1 MWQAARPS
9 ALHEPRGSAP
19 DTNSSATAG
28 GPPHPAAP
36 RLTLDG
42 EGGTNQ
48 RATSPF
54 RFQAPRHAA
63 HTPGSP
69 FADWL
74 RVPPVGPEAGGGGP
88 RLPAPRSAPG
98 PARGARPPSV
108 PAVLPPSSVRVPLG
122 RRASRLTGG
131 RGRQSAGGRVPAR
144 GCAGESAGPA
154 ARGGRRG
161 YRARRRRSSSPAC
174 SSRAL
179 CEPPEGRCSAAAAGA
194 EGGGAGCGQGRG
206 AGTRRAELAAPSLPP
221 RPSAGR
227 GERGPGGGA
236 GAPRRS
242 SACARP
248 LLRRRGAR
256 RKRKEQKVR
265 GSARTGRDLALG
277 AGKAGAP
284 GLPGRGVRGRVTW
297 PPVWGVAGRGARAGV
312 GAVGRAASPRP
323 AQAACG
329 PLQSRRAAALAVCVA
344 EGPGSRLRGV
354 WYFSSLPLFS
364 FISPQSSFL

>member
-1 MWQAARPS
+1 M
-9 ALHEPRGSAP
+9 
-19 DTNSSATAG
+19 
-28 GPPHPAAP
+28 
-36 RLTLDG
+36 
-42 EGGTNQ
+42 
-48 RATSPF
+48 
-54 RFQAPRHAA
+54 
-63 HTPGSP
+63 
-69 FADWL
+69 
-74 RVPPVGPEAGGGGP
+74 PPVGPEAGGGVP

-206 AGTRRAELAAPSLPP
+206 AGTRRAELAAPSLPSH
-221 RPSAGR
+221 PSAGR

-236 GAPRRS
+236 GA
-242 SACARP
+242 
-248 LLRRRGAR
+248 RGAVPPAR
-256 RKRKEQKVR
+256 AHSSGGAEPVGRGRNKRSEARLGR
-265 GSARTGRDLALG
+265 GGTWCWVQV
-277 AGKAGAP
+277 K
-284 GLPGRGVRGRVTW
+284 PGR
-297 PPVWGVAGRGARAGV
+297 PDSRAGV
-312 GAVGRAASPRP
+312 CGAGSRGRP
-323 AQAACG
+323 CG
-329 PLQSRRAAALAVCVA
+329 VWRAVA
-344 EGPGSRLRGV
+344 RGPGSAPWAGPRAPAPP
-354 WYFSSLPLFS
+354 SLPAARFNPGAR
-364 FISPQSSFL
+364 PQSRFALRKGPGADLGACDTLLRFHFFLFFLFFFSILFPVVFVKRNSRGSQIAVCTHKHARG